1 MTENHSNSILEYPIT
16 ISRLKC
22 KVSKFFSDQKK
33 FFFDKLIFCIGI
45 NQLTSCRQNY
55 KNFETLHEAELKVF
69 SQNGED
75 GIIDYLLYSLNI
87 KKPKFIEIGVGDY
100 RETNTRFVYERSSCK
115 GLIVDVIENL
125 EQKVKGNINF
135 WKGDLKVVEKEID
148 SENIIETLN
157 ENNFNKDIDL
167 FSLDIDGIDYWVL
180 EKLPNEFSKIIVVEY
195 NAIFGDKLMV
205 SVPNIKGFQ
214 RHKYHY
220 SYLCFGASLKA
231 LINLLNKKG
240 YIFLG
245 TNLLR
250 TNAFFVLKKFKD
262 KINLDLSNTNLL
274 NKHVDSHIRESR
286 NKKGILN
293 YLSGKN
299 RIKEIENC
307 EVVDLSNP
315 EEKLVKIKDI
325 Y

>member
-1 MTENHSNSILEYPIT
+1 M
-16 ISRLKC
+16 LKRIINL
-22 KVSKFFSDQKK
+22 VSSLIVHGSPRKIFLIGSSHFS
-33 FFFDKLIFCIGI
+33 LIRPNYSKIKDI
-45 NQLTSCRQNY
+45 NDLDY
-55 KNFETLHEAELKVF
+55 KVF
-69 SQNGED
+69 SQAGED

-100 RETNTRFVYERSSCK
+100 RESNTRFVYERSSCK

-214 RHKYHY
+214 RYKYHY

-262 KINLDLSNTNLL
+262 KINLDLSNTNQL

-286 NKKGILN
+286 NKKGRLN

-299 RIKEIENC
+299 RLKEIENC
-307 EVVDLSNP
+307 EVVDLSDP

>member
-1 MTENHSNSILEYPIT
+1 M
-16 ISRLKC
+16 LKRIINL
-22 KVSKFFSDQKK
+22 VSSLIVHGSPRKIFLIGSSHFS
-33 FFFDKLIFCIGI
+33 LIRPNYSKIKDI
-45 NQLTSCRQNY
+45 NDLDY
-55 KNFETLHEAELKVF
+55 KVF
-69 SQNGED
+69 SQAGED

-100 RETNTRFVYERSSCK
+100 RESNTRFVYERSSCK

-220 SYLCFGASLKA
+220 SYLCCGASLKA

-286 NKKGILN
+286 NKKGRLN

-299 RIKEIENC
+299 RLKEIENC
-307 EVVDLSNP
+307 EVVDLSDP

>member
-1 MTENHSNSILEYPIT
+1 M
-16 ISRLKC
+16 LKRIINL
-22 KVSKFFSDQKK
+22 VSSLIVHGSPRKIFLIGSSHFS
-33 FFFDKLIFCIGI
+33 LIRPNYSKIKDI
-45 NQLTSCRQNY
+45 NDLDY
-55 KNFETLHEAELKVF
+55 KVF
-69 SQNGED
+69 SQAGED

-100 RETNTRFVYERSSCK
+100 RESNTRFVYERSSCK

-157 ENNFNKDIDL
+157 ENNFSKDIDL

-214 RHKYHY
+214 RYKYHY

-262 KINLDLSNTNLL
+262 KINLDLSNTNQL

-286 NKKGILN
+286 NKKGGLN

-299 RIKEIENC
+299 RLKEIENC
-307 EVVDLSNP
+307 EVVDLSDP

>member
-1 MTENHSNSILEYPIT
+1 MLKRIINLVSSLIVHGSPRKIFLIGTSHCSSMRPNYSNVKDLNDLDY
-16 ISRLKC
+16 
-22 KVSKFFSDQKK
+22 
-33 FFFDKLIFCIGI
+33 
-45 NQLTSCRQNY
+45 
-55 KNFETLHEAELKVF
+55 KVF
-69 SQNGED
+69 SQAGED

-100 RETNTRFVYERSSCK
+100 RESNTRFVYERSSCK

-262 KINLDLSNTNLL
+262 KINLDLSNTNQL

-286 NKKGILN
+286 NKKGRLN

-307 EVVDLSNP
+307 EVVDLSEP

>member
-1 MTENHSNSILEYPIT
+1 MLKRIINLVSSLIVHGSPRKIFLIGTSHCSSMRPNYSNVKDLNDLDY
-16 ISRLKC
+16 
-22 KVSKFFSDQKK
+22 
-33 FFFDKLIFCIGI
+33 
-45 NQLTSCRQNY
+45 
-55 KNFETLHEAELKVF
+55 KVF
-69 SQNGED
+69 SQAGED

-100 RETNTRFVYERSSCK
+100 RESNTRFVYERSSCK

-157 ENNFNKDIDL
+157 ENNFSKDIDL

-262 KINLDLSNTNLL
+262 KINLDLSNTNQL

-286 NKKGILN
+286 NKKGRLN

-299 RIKEIENC
+299 RLKEIENC
-307 EVVDLSNP
+307 EVVDLSDP

>member
-1 MTENHSNSILEYPIT
+1 MLNKICYIIIKKIIEFIKYLNL
-16 ISRLKC
+16 
-22 KVSKFFSDQKK
+22 DQTV
-33 FFFDKLIFCIGI
+33 FDKLIFCIGI
-45 NQLTSCRQNY
+45 NQLTSSRQNY
-55 KNFETLHEAELKVF
+55 KNFGTLHEAELKVF

-100 RETNTRFVYERSSCK
+100 RESNTRFVYKRSSCK

-157 ENNFNKDIDL
+157 ENNFSKDIDL

-307 EVVDLSNP
+307 EVVDLSDP

>member
-1 MTENHSNSILEYPIT
+1 MLKRIINLVSSLIVHGS
-16 ISRLKC
+16 SRKIFLIGSSHFSLIRLNY
-22 KVSKFFSDQKK
+22 SKIKD
-33 FFFDKLIFCIGI
+33 I
-45 NQLTSCRQNY
+45 NDLDY
-55 KNFETLHEAELKVF
+55 KVF
-69 SQNGED
+69 SQAGED

-87 KKPKFIEIGVGDY
+87 KKPKFIEMGVGDY
-100 RETNTRFVYERSSCK
+100 RESNTRFVYERSSCK

-157 ENNFNKDIDL
+157 ENNFSKDIDL

-220 SYLCFGASLKA
+220 SYLCLGASLNA

-262 KINLDLSNTNLL
+262 KINLDLSNTNQL

-286 NKKGILN
+286 NKKGRLN

-299 RIKEIENC
+299 RLKEIENC
-307 EVVDLSNP
+307 EVVDLSDP

>member
-1 MTENHSNSILEYPIT
+1 MLKRIINLVSSLIVHGSPRKIFLIGTSHCSSMRPNYSNVKDLNDLDY
-16 ISRLKC
+16 
-22 KVSKFFSDQKK
+22 
-33 FFFDKLIFCIGI
+33 
-45 NQLTSCRQNY
+45 
-55 KNFETLHEAELKVF
+55 KVF
-69 SQNGED
+69 SQAGED

-100 RETNTRFVYERSSCK
+100 RESNTRFVYERSSCK

-157 ENNFNKDIDL
+157 ENNFSKDIDL

-220 SYLCFGASLKA
+220 SYLCFGASLNA

-262 KINLDLSNTNLL
+262 KINLDLSNTNQL

-286 NKKGILN
+286 NKKGRLN

-299 RIKEIENC
+299 RLKEIENC
-307 EVVDLSNP
+307 EVVDLSDP
-315 EEKLVKIKDI
+315 EEQLVKIKDI

>member
-1 MTENHSNSILEYPIT
+1 M
-16 ISRLKC
+16 LKRIINL
-22 KVSKFFSDQKK
+22 VSSLIVHGSPRKIFLIGSSHFS
-33 FFFDKLIFCIGI
+33 LIRPNYSKIKDI
-45 NQLTSCRQNY
+45 NDLDY
-55 KNFETLHEAELKVF
+55 KVF
-69 SQNGED
+69 SQAGED

-100 RETNTRFVYERSSCK
+100 RESNTRFVYERSSCK

-262 KINLDLSNTNLL
+262 KINLDLSNTNQL

-286 NKKGILN
+286 NKKGRLN

-299 RIKEIENC
+299 RLKEIENC
-307 EVVDLSNP
+307 EVVDLSDP

>member
-1 MTENHSNSILEYPIT
+1 MLKRIINLVSSLIVHGSPRKIFLIGTSHCSSMRPNYSNVKDLNDLDY
-16 ISRLKC
+16 
-22 KVSKFFSDQKK
+22 
-33 FFFDKLIFCIGI
+33 
-45 NQLTSCRQNY
+45 
-55 KNFETLHEAELKVF
+55 KVF
-69 SQNGED
+69 SQAGED

-100 RETNTRFVYERSSCK
+100 RESNTRFVYERSSCK

-157 ENNFNKDIDL
+157 ENNFSKDIDL

-220 SYLCFGASLKA
+220 SYLCCGASLKA

-307 EVVDLSNP
+307 EVVDLSDP

>member
-1 MTENHSNSILEYPIT
+1 M
-16 ISRLKC
+16 LKRIINL
-22 KVSKFFSDQKK
+22 VSSLIVHGSPRKIFLIGSSHFS
-33 FFFDKLIFCIGI
+33 LIRPNYSKIKDI
-45 NQLTSCRQNY
+45 NDLDY
-55 KNFETLHEAELKVF
+55 KVF
-69 SQNGED
+69 SQAGED

-100 RETNTRFVYERSSCK
+100 RESNTRFVYERSSCK

-157 ENNFNKDIDL
+157 ENNFSKDIDL

-214 RHKYHY
+214 RYKYHY

-262 KINLDLSNTNLL
+262 KINLDLSNTNQL

-307 EVVDLSNP
+307 EVVDLSDL
-315 EEKLVKIKDI
+315 EEKLVKIRDI

>member
-1 MTENHSNSILEYPIT
+1 MLNKICYT
-16 ISRLKC
+16 IIKKIIGFIKYLNL
-22 KVSKFFSDQKK
+22 DQTI
-33 FFFDKLIFCIGI
+33 FDKLIFCIGI
-45 NQLTSCRQNY
+45 NQLTSSRQNY
-55 KNFETLHEAELKVF
+55 NNFKGLHDAELKVF

-100 RETNTRFVYERSSCK
+100 RESNTRFVYERSSCK

-262 KINLDLSNTNLL
+262 KINLDLSNTNQL

-307 EVVDLSNP
+307 EVVDLSDP

>member
-1 MTENHSNSILEYPIT
+1 MLKRIINLVSSLIVHGSPRKIFLIGSSHFSLI
-16 ISRLKC
+16 RLNY
-22 KVSKFFSDQKK
+22 SKIKD
-33 FFFDKLIFCIGI
+33 I
-45 NQLTSCRQNY
+45 NDLDY
-55 KNFETLHEAELKVF
+55 KVF
-69 SQNGED
+69 SQAGED

-100 RETNTRFVYERSSCK
+100 RESNTRFVYERSSCK

-262 KINLDLSNTNLL
+262 KINLDLSNTNQL

-286 NKKGILN
+286 NKKGRLN

-299 RIKEIENC
+299 RLKEIENC
-307 EVVDLSNP
+307 EVVDLSDH
-315 EEKLVKIKDI
+315 EEKLVKIRDI

>member
-1 MTENHSNSILEYPIT
+1 M
-16 ISRLKC
+16 
-22 KVSKFFSDQKK
+22 
-33 FFFDKLIFCIGI
+33 
-45 NQLTSCRQNY
+45 
-55 KNFETLHEAELKVF
+55 
-69 SQNGED
+69 
-75 GIIDYLLYSLNI
+75 
-87 KKPKFIEIGVGDY
+87 
-100 RETNTRFVYERSSCK
+100 
-115 GLIVDVIENL
+115 
-125 EQKVKGNINF
+125 
-135 WKGDLKVVEKEID
+135 
-148 SENIIETLN
+148 N

-214 RHKYHY
+214 RYKYHY

-262 KINLDLSNTNLL
+262 KINLDLSNTNHL
-274 NKHVDSHIRESR
+274 NKHVDSQIRESR

-307 EVVDLSNP
+307 EVVDLSDP

>member
-1 MTENHSNSILEYPIT
+1 M
-16 ISRLKC
+16 LKRIINL
-22 KVSKFFSDQKK
+22 VSSLIVHGSPRKIFLIGSSHFS
-33 FFFDKLIFCIGI
+33 LIRPNYSKIKDI
-45 NQLTSCRQNY
+45 NDLDY
-55 KNFETLHEAELKVF
+55 KVF
-69 SQNGED
+69 SQAGED

-100 RETNTRFVYERSSCK
+100 RESNTRFVYERSSCK

-157 ENNFNKDIDL
+157 ENNFSKDIDL

-262 KINLDLSNTNLL
+262 KINLDLSNTNQL

-286 NKKGILN
+286 NKKGRLN

-307 EVVDLSNP
+307 EVIDLSDS

>member
-1 MTENHSNSILEYPIT
+1 M
-16 ISRLKC
+16 LKRIINL
-22 KVSKFFSDQKK
+22 VSSLIVHGSPRKIFLIGSSHFS
-33 FFFDKLIFCIGI
+33 LIRPNYSKIKDI
-45 NQLTSCRQNY
+45 NDLDY
-55 KNFETLHEAELKVF
+55 KVF
-69 SQNGED
+69 SQAGED

-100 RETNTRFVYERSSCK
+100 RESNTRFVYERSSCK

-157 ENNFNKDIDL
+157 ENNFSKDIDL

-262 KINLDLSNTNLL
+262 KINLDLSNTNQL
-274 NKHVDSHIRESR
+274 NKYVDSHIRESR
-286 NKKGILN
+286 NKKGRLN

-299 RIKEIENC
+299 RLKEIENC
-307 EVVDLSNP
+307 EVVDLSDP

>member
-1 MTENHSNSILEYPIT
+1 MLKRIINLVSSLIVHGSPRKIFLIGSSHFSLI
-16 ISRLKC
+16 RLNY
-22 KVSKFFSDQKK
+22 SKIKD
-33 FFFDKLIFCIGI
+33 I
-45 NQLTSCRQNY
+45 NDLDY
-55 KNFETLHEAELKVF
+55 KVF
-69 SQNGED
+69 SQAGED

-100 RETNTRFVYERSSCK
+100 RESNTRFVYERSSCK

-157 ENNFNKDIDL
+157 ENNFSKDIDL

-214 RHKYHY
+214 RYKYHY

-262 KINLDLSNTNLL
+262 KINLDLSNTNQL

-286 NKKGILN
+286 NKKGRLN

-299 RIKEIENC
+299 RLKEIENC
-307 EVVDLSNP
+307 EVVDLSDP

>member
-1 MTENHSNSILEYPIT
+1 MLKRIINLVSSLIVHGSPRKIFLIGTSHCSSMRPNYSNVKDLNDLDY
-16 ISRLKC
+16 
-22 KVSKFFSDQKK
+22 
-33 FFFDKLIFCIGI
+33 
-45 NQLTSCRQNY
+45 
-55 KNFETLHEAELKVF
+55 KVF
-69 SQNGED
+69 SQAGED

-100 RETNTRFVYERSSCK
+100 RESNTRFVYERSSCK

-157 ENNFNKDIDL
+157 ENNFSKDIDL

-180 EKLPNEFSKIIVVEY
+180 EKLPNEFSKIIIVEY

-262 KINLDLSNTNLL
+262 KINLDLSNTNQL
-274 NKHVDSHIRESR
+274 NKYVDSHIRESR
-286 NKKGILN
+286 NKKGRLN

-299 RIKEIENC
+299 RLKEIENC
-307 EVVDLSNP
+307 EVVDLSDP

>member
-1 MTENHSNSILEYPIT
+1 M
-16 ISRLKC
+16 LKRIINL
-22 KVSKFFSDQKK
+22 VSSLIVHGSPRKIFLIGSSHFS
-33 FFFDKLIFCIGI
+33 LIRPNYSKIKDI
-45 NQLTSCRQNY
+45 NDLDY
-55 KNFETLHEAELKVF
+55 KVF
-69 SQNGED
+69 SQAGED

-100 RETNTRFVYERSSCK
+100 RESNTRFVYERSSCK

-307 EVVDLSNP
+307 EVVDLSDP